1 MSESELKIERVP
13 DPSGELIEAAA
24 ALFALA
30 MRDDGAC
37 NSLVGGDLSLLVPMA
52 RAMIKAAVL
61 AAGEFYPALDQSG
74 TLVGYALWMPPGEEL
89 FATPEQRDQG
99 LNDFMASLPE
109 AVKQYYKNTYLKEFP
124 EFVNECMGSPK
135 GKTDAWWLNN
145 FCVHPERQRQGIGRR
160 LLEIVRQKAKAKGQ
174 VVALS
179 ATRDVNAPVYKAYG
193 FEQKGVKKMLSPW
206 GDWPLYVFVLDA
218 GCQ

>member
-1 MSESELKIERVP
+1 MWTELCGSIG
-13 DPSGELIEAAA
+13 S
-24 ALFALA
+24 
-30 MRDDGAC
+30 
-37 NSLVGGDLSLLVPMA
+37 
-52 RAMIKAAVL
+52 
-61 AAGEFYPALDQSG
+61 
-74 TLVGYALWMPPGEEL
+74 
-89 FATPEQRDQG
+89 PEQRDQG
-99 LNDFMASLPE
+99 LNDFMASLR
-109 AVKQYYKNTYLKEFP
+109 KQSSNTTRMP
-124 EFVNECMGSPK
+124 FVASSSLRFAFQ

-160 LLEIVRQKAKAKGQ
+160 LLEIVRQKAKARSQ

>member
-1 MSESELKIERVP
+1 MQRVR
-13 DPSGELIEAAA
+13 S
-24 ALFALA
+24 
-30 MRDDGAC
+30 
-37 NSLVGGDLSLLVPMA
+37 
-52 RAMIKAAVL
+52 
-61 AAGEFYPALDQSG
+61 
-74 TLVGYALWMPPGEEL
+74 
-89 FATPEQRDQG
+89 PEQRDQG

-109 AVKQYYKNTYLKEFP
+109 AVKQYYKDAYLQDFP
-124 EFVNECMGSPK
+124 GFVNECMGSPK

-160 LLEIVRQKAKAKGQ
+160 LLEIVRQKVDSHLSPTCEGEGQ

-193 FEQKGVKKMLSPW
+193 FEQKGLKKMLSPW